1 MEKELSP
8 SIKFIQ
14 TTGIESELFDIYRK
28 LRRELKKGG
37 LKQEELT
44 SVNEA
49 PVAVWSAHSKLIQKF
64 REMKN
69 LVTRYGLD
77 DTHLGPYIENKFGEI
92 DEEIPLD

>member
-8 SIKFIQ
+8 AIKFIQ
-14 TTGIESELFDIYRK
+14 TTGIESGLFDIYRQ
-28 LRRELKKGG
+28 LRKELKKGG

-44 SVNEA
+44 SVNKA
-49 PVAVWSAHSKLIQKF
+49 PAAVWIAHGKLVQKF
-64 REMKN
+64 REIKN

-92 DEEIPLD
+92 DEETPLD